1 MEQALINVE
10 QSIKSYFYGGGTPL
24 ELNFGHAE
32 FAKSTKCPNG
42 DVKQAT
48 GCTELQFR
56 EVVWAKGVKL

>member
-1 MEQALINVE
+1 ME

-32 FAKSTKCPNG
+32 FAKSTRCPNG

-48 GCTELQFR
+48 GCTEL
-56 EVVWAKGVKL
+56 